1 MLKNPN
7 KPTCID
13 LIVRSRPKSFQDT
26 VVFETGLSD
35 FHKMSLRVMKK
46 YYAKQKL
53 SIVHYRK
60 FKNFCNDFFI
70 KDKNYFWQ
78 RWEINKMFCL
88 KY

>member
-35 FHKMSLRVMKK
+35 FHKMSLRV
-46 YYAKQKL
+46 L
-53 SIVHYRK
+53 
-60 FKNFCNDFFI
+60 
-70 KDKNYFWQ
+70 
-78 RWEINKMFCL
+78 WEKVLC
-88 KY
+88 